1 MLSWQKWD
9 QVDNRDSVVM
19 RMQTEK
25 KAKDKAE
32 KKAKRAAEREANRQ
46 RLEVYTEGVAMSCTA
61 VQSRY

>member
-9 QVDNRDSVVM
+9 QVDNRDTSVVM

-32 KKAKRAAEREANRQ
+32 KKAKRAAEREANR
-46 RLEVYTEGVAMSCTA
+46 
-61 VQSRY
+61 

>member
-32 KKAKRAAEREANRQ
+32 KKAKRAAEREANR
-46 RLEVYTEGVAMSCTA
+46 
-61 VQSRY
+61 